1 MLRIIKI
8 NIIFKRID
16 RKKSIKKAIA
26 RRPIK
31 QLEELTSLICLANF
45 SSCRVQIKHRL
56 QVEQAMYRRIE
67 QIVWKSDDPDR
78 SSIVHASTL
87 LVPSIVI
94 QRFCSFIGKT
104 IVFSPR
110 VHHWNDTCRM
120 DRKQFDFRGN
130 SYLRTEVD
138 SPAIAW
144 TNIATLSSIFGKLES
159 GEVETSEPGKRENG
173 RGLRRTAEDIAGCR
187 THAKR

>member
-45 SSCRVQIKHRL
+45 SFCRVQIKHLRIKRL

-67 QIVWKSDDPDR
+67 QIV
-78 SSIVHASTL
+78 
-87 LVPSIVI
+87 
-94 QRFCSFIGKT
+94 
-104 IVFSPR
+104 
-110 VHHWNDTCRM
+110 
-120 DRKQFDFRGN
+120 
-130 SYLRTEVD
+130 
-138 SPAIAW
+138 
-144 TNIATLSSIFGKLES
+144 
-159 GEVETSEPGKRENG
+159 
-173 RGLRRTAEDIAGCR
+173 
-187 THAKR
+187 

>member
-56 QVEQAMYRRIE
+56 QVEQAMYRKIE
-67 QIVWKSDDPDR
+67 QIV
-78 SSIVHASTL
+78 
-87 LVPSIVI
+87 
-94 QRFCSFIGKT
+94 
-104 IVFSPR
+104 
-110 VHHWNDTCRM
+110 
-120 DRKQFDFRGN
+120 
-130 SYLRTEVD
+130 
-138 SPAIAW
+138 
-144 TNIATLSSIFGKLES
+144 
-159 GEVETSEPGKRENG
+159 
-173 RGLRRTAEDIAGCR
+173 
-187 THAKR
+187 